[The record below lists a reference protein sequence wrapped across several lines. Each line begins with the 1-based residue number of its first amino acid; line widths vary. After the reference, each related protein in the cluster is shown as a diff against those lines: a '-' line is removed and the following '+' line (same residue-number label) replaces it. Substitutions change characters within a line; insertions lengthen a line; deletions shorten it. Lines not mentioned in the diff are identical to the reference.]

1 MANEL
6 AKMPS
11 TGNTIASYLSSD
23 AVRGSIAKVVA
34 EKNADRFVTSIVSAV
49 QANPQLA
56 TCTNQSILSAALMG
70 ESLQLPPSPQLG
82 YYYLVPYK
90 NNKKIGNRSVEV
102 QEACFQMGWRGM
114 IQLAIRSGQYKN
126 IVVNEIK
133 EGEIEYN
140 PITEDI
146 TLHPIMNPA
155 ERAKAKTIGYYAAF
169 ELISGFK
176 KQMFSPIEAIEAH
189 ARQYSKTYKSDLKYG
204 NKRSTWSTNFDA
216 MAKKTMIRML
226 LSKWGIMSVEMQQA
240 YVNDMSV
247 IDEDGTARYVDN
259 QPETIEERVHQDIAA
274 NANSQAFEDAEVIDA
289 DDVVEPQP
297 VPAVQQQVPPN
308 DAIQQQAEKPKRGRP
323 ARNREAE
330 PATNPAPPEIPKP
343 VIDEEPEIEAFASDD
358 GPEWE

>member
-23 AVRGSIAKVVA
+23 AVRGSIAKVVS

-49 QANPQLA
+49 QANPQLS

-90 NNKKIGNRSVEV
+90 NNKKIGDRSVEV

-204 NKRSTWSTNFDA
+204 DKRSTWSTNFDA

-226 LSKWGIMSVEMQQA
+226 LSKWGIMSVEMQNA
-240 YVNDMSV
+240 YVNDMAV

-259 QPETIEERVHQDIAA
+259 QQESIEDRVHEDISA

-289 DDVVEPQP
+289 EVVNAPHVEERSTH
-297 VPAVQQQVPPN
+297 VQQAATPTAQ
-308 DAIQQQAEKPKRGRP
+308 PKRGRP
-323 ARNREAE
+323 RKSQEPE

-343 VIDEEPEIEAFASDD
+343 VDVEEEIPAFVPEDD
-358 GPEWE
+358 APEWE